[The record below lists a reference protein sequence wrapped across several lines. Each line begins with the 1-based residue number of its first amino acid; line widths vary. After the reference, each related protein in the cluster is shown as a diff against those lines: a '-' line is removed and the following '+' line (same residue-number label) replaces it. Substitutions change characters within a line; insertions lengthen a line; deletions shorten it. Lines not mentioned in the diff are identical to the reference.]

1 MRREGR
7 EKKPAAAE
15 ATRVVGE
22 REYIEEN
29 VSATDYSQ
37 NTSRER
43 ELEL

>member
-7 EKKPAAAE
+7 EKKPAAE

-29 VSATDYSQ
+29 VSATTTDYSQ
-37 NTSRER
+37 NTSRES
-43 ELEL
+43 

>member
-7 EKKPAAAE
+7 EKKPAAE